1 MPESPTADAEPRSRR
16 MSAEKRRE
24 TILAAALAVFA
35 ERGLE
40 GGRLREIAARAGI
53 TEPYLFRHFTSKA
66 ELYEAA
72 VTEPLIRL
80 IERFEEQITLIPG
93 AGRLTGVT
101 LVREINRTILEF
113 MLEAIPYIG
122 VSMFSDM
129 PEGRTFYTTQIY
141 ARVHEPIRSLLGC
154 IKGWPS
160 PTVSLDLVANSM
172 WGLNYGIALDALH
185 TGLNIDIAK
194 TADRVS
200 RLYVS
205 GIPRFQ
211 STSSDRA

>member
-1 MPESPTADAEPRSRR
+1 
-16 MSAEKRRE
+16 MSADKRRE
-24 TILAAALAVFA
+24 TILAAALEVFA
-35 ERGLE
+35 ERGLA

-72 VTEPLIRL
+72 VIEPLIVL
-80 IERFEEQITLIPG
+80 IERFEQQVNSIPERG
-93 AGRLTGVT
+93 PLTGTT
-101 LVREINRTILEF
+101 LVLEINRTILEF

-129 PEGRTFYTTQIY
+129 AEGRVFYSTHIY
-141 ARVHEPIRSLLGC
+141 GRVHEPIRALLGR

-160 PTVSLDLVANSM
+160 PTVNPELLANSM

-185 TGLNIDIAK
+185 TGLDIDVTK
-194 TADRVS
+194 TAERLT
-200 RLYVS
+200 RLYVT

-211 STSSDRA
+211 VSGVSRTGEA

>member
-1 MPESPTADAEPRSRR
+1 

-24 TILAAALAVFA
+24 TILDAALEVFA
-35 ERGLE
+35 ERGLA

-66 ELYEAA
+66 KLYEAA
-72 VTEPLIRL
+72 VIEPLIRL
-80 IERFEEQITLIPG
+80 IERFEEQINSIPDG
-93 AGRLTGVT
+93 PPLTGAT
-101 LVREINRTILEF
+101 LVREINRVILEF
-113 MLEAIPYIG
+113 MLDAIPYIG
-122 VSMFSDM
+122 VSMFSDVT
-129 PEGRTFYTTQIY
+129 EGREFYSRQIY
-141 ARVHEPIRSLLGC
+141 GRVHEPIRALLGS

-185 TGLNIDIAK
+185 TGLTINIDK

-211 STSSDRA
+211 SPPDPTTA

>member
-1 MPESPTADAEPRSRR
+1 
-16 MSAEKRRE
+16 MSADERRE

-35 ERGLE
+35 ERGLA

-72 VTEPLIRL
+72 VIEPLIAM
-80 IERFEEQITLIPG
+80 IERFEERIAAIPT
-93 AGRLTGVT
+93 AGRTQPLTGAT
-101 LVREINRTILEF
+101 LVLEINRTILEF

-122 VSMFSDM
+122 VAMFSDTT
-129 PEGRTFYTTQIY
+129 EGGTLYSTQIY
-141 ARVHEPIRSLLGC
+141 GRVHAPIADLLGH
-154 IKGWPS
+154 IRGWPA
-160 PTVSLDLVANSM
+160 PEVSVDLLANSM
-172 WGLNYGIALDALH
+172 YGINYGIALDALH

-194 TADRVS
+194 TADRVT

-211 STSSDRA
+211 VPG